1 MSSNN
6 NFSKRERR
14 ASTIQLSK
22 SVEKQQPMPIG
33 QTKNSSN
40 SSKVFINIHSPNFKS
55 KNPDEIIN
63 SLQKQSYFNV
73 DKGDNTNEN
82 THDQNVSNENEP
94 LLKRGSSSSV
104 SSHTPKL
111 VSSFSSKRPSFDNN
125 SLNREGADITRD
137 IYNIINNNNNIT
149 TNRNYSSD
157 DIDLLL
163 GTSLGSM
170 KSGTPPIP
178 DFVNTGRRESTAS
191 ALNVPGG
198 FRRFHIVQK
207 LDPTNSQPSG
217 PNSNNNNNN
226 NNNLNNNST
235 NAPLS
240 PLSMQNQYLN
250 ALSAVSSRSRRNSH
264 AISESDFDNN
274 GDMSNLPFLTRNFME
289 FLYFYGH
296 FAGESLEDELYDD
309 DDIYG
314 EDSDEQQP
322 LLPLDKKLVRRIERM
337 INPSKTK
344 GSIST
349 FKAFLLLIKSFI
361 GTGILFLPKAFSNG
375 GLLFSCIAL
384 LLCGIYSYWCYY
396 ILVLSKTATNV
407 SSFGDIGLK
416 LYGKWLKFLI
426 LFSLSLTQL
435 GFSSAY
441 VVFTSTNLEAF
452 MRNVFKLDLSIQYF
466 LVLQMLLFI
475 PLSFIRN
482 VAKLSVT
489 SLIANF
495 LTLAGLVIVVFYV
508 LKELIYNNNFQPA
521 EGMIPIF
528 NSNSFTVAIGT
539 FIFSFEGIGLIIPVS
554 ESMKHPEQFPKVL
567 ILVIGISTFMFISVA
582 TLGYSAYGAKIQT
595 IILLNLPQ
603 TSIFVNL
610 IQFFYSLAI
619 MLSTPLQLFPA
630 IAIIESKIFQ
640 KLNKNKKQKPKK
652 EQLRIKWMKNSL
664 RSFIVLFTILVAFY
678 GSNNLDRFVS
688 IVGCFACIPL
698 VYIFPPM
705 LHLRAVSKGSGNKN
719 MVYFDYVL
727 IVFGVLSMAFTSYQT
742 ITSG

>member
-1 MSSNN
+1 
-6 NFSKRERR
+6 
-14 ASTIQLSK
+14 
-22 SVEKQQPMPIG
+22 MPIG

-73 DKGDNTNEN
+73 NKGDDTNEN
-82 THDQNVSNENEP
+82 TEDQNVSNENEP

-111 VSSFSSKRPSFDNN
+111 VSSFSSNRPSFDNN

-163 GTSLGSM
+163 GTSLGSI

-217 PNSNNNNNN
+217 PNINNNTNNN

-235 NAPLS
+235 NAPF
-240 PLSMQNQYLN
+240 
-250 ALSAVSSRSRRNSH
+250 
-264 AISESDFDNN
+264 DFDNN

-349 FKAFLLLIKSFI
+349 LKAFLLLIKSFI

-384 LLCGIYSYWCYY
+384 LFCGIYSYWCYY

-441 VVFTSTNLEAF
+441 VVFTSKNLEAF

-466 LVLQMLLFI
+466 LVLQILLFI

-482 VAKLSVT
+482 VAKLSLT

-495 LTLAGLVIVVFYV
+495 LTLAGLIIVVFYV
-508 LKELIYNNNFQPA
+508 LKELIYNNNFKPA